1 MANVKNRPRSTPSR
15 LSTTRVDSRRRV
27 VMPTTLPPDAVVTI
41 QQLEDDCWVVRRG
54 RPNRK
59 ARMIS
64 VPVIDDLPKDAA
76 WEKVESAF
84 ANEAG
89 KTLAPFEE

>member
-41 QQLEDDCWVVRRG
+41 QQLEDDCWVVRRV
-54 RPNRK
+54 RPSR
-59 ARMIS
+59 RVRLVS
-64 VPVIDDLPKDAA
+64 VPVVDKLPKDAA
-76 WEKVESAF
+76 WERAETAF
-84 ANEAG
+84 TEAASRG
-89 KTLAPFEE
+89 LAPFEE